1 MDDKPILD
9 FVLTQLDSRK
19 GRRTGNLVDIARETE
34 LDYSW
39 LSKLAQR
46 RIPDPSVNKI
56 QKLADYFR
64 RV

>member
-1 MDDKPILD
+1 MEEPLLD
-9 FVLTQLDSRK
+9 FVLTELDSRK
-19 GRRTGNLVDIARETE
+19 GKRVGNLADIARDTE

-64 RV
+64 AV

>member
-1 MDDKPILD
+1 MTEPILD
-9 FVLTQLDSRK
+9 FVLHELDTRK
-19 GRRTGNLVDIARETE
+19 GKRTGNLADIARDTA

-56 QKLADYFR
+56 QKLADYFKR
-64 RV
+64 P